1 MRIAVLCFIALL
13 FFSCNKERRLNR
25 HLQGTWEV
33 DMVKLQ
39 DADGFSFFDYNPS
52 GVMMISDESVQGE
65 LTAAFQTFQGS
76 VADTLAL
83 QGSYWLNI
91 NDAELNWVQTT
102 DTIKNRIFVITNR
115 NLEIEYYN
123 AQAQQR
129 LRYVFKKVN

>member
-13 FFSCNKERRLNR
+13 FLSCNKERRLNR

-33 DMVKLQ
+33 NMVKLQ

-52 GVMMISDESVQGE
+52 GVMMISNESVQGE
-65 LTAAFQTFQGS
+65 LTSSFQTFQGL
-76 VADTLAL
+76 VLDTLAL

-91 NDAELNWVQTT
+91 NDAELNWVQTS
-102 DTIKNRIFVITNR
+102 DTIKNRIFVITNK

-123 AQAQQR
+123 AQAQKR

>member
-13 FFSCNKERRLNR
+13 FLSCNKERRLNR

-33 DMVKLQ
+33 NMVKLQ

-52 GVMMISDESVQGE
+52 GVMMISDESVHGE
-65 LTAAFQTFQGS
+65 LTSSFQTFQGL

-102 DTIKNRIFVITNR
+102 DTIKNRIFVITNK

-123 AQAQQR
+123 AQAQKR

>member
-33 DMVKLQ
+33 NMVKLQ

-65 LTAAFQTFQGS
+65 LTSSFQTFQGLVS
-76 VADTLAL
+76 DTLAL

-102 DTIKNRIFVITNR
+102 DTIKNRIFVITNK